1 MVNNST
7 YHRSNLE
14 KVLMMDDDLNFQ
26 TALRDVRIQ
35 IFIILADNPHRSYTL
50 DELLKQIRIKSNID
64 KELLENKSRVNTL
77 LNLMFS
83 YELISHDFM
92 TKTYRYK
99 DSITSDML
107 KENIDKIKIST
118 LI

>member
-7 YHRSNLE
+7 YHRSNVE

-35 IFIILADNPHRSYTL
+35 IFIILADNPYRSYTL
-50 DELLKQIRIKSNID
+50 DELLKQIRRDTNID
-64 KELLENKSRVNTL
+64 KDLLENKSRVNTL

-83 YELISHDFM
+83 YDLISHDFV

-99 DSITSDML
+99 DSVTSDIL
-107 KENIDKIKIST
+107 KENINKIKIST

>member
-1 MVNNST
+1 MVNNSS
-7 YHRSNLE
+7 YHRTNLE

-26 TALRDVRIQ
+26 IALRDVRIQ
-35 IFIILADNPHRSYTL
+35 IFIILANNPHRNYTL
-50 DELLKQIRIKSNID
+50 DELLKQIRIESNID

-83 YELISHDFM
+83 YELISHYFM

-99 DSITSDML
+99 DSVTSDML